1 MTTTAAYHTA
11 PLGRAGATTSAS
23 ATTTTSTTPTSSIP
37 LRPRRP
43 GAPSPQPQ
51 PEEYVIALHSYTP
64 PQGMTTCI
72 AFHAGDV
79 ILVHSKDPG
88 GWWDGSLAGQRGWF
102 PSNYV
107 SGDLGAAGAAGAG
120 SSKPDTPT
128 SSSSTPSSS
137 STTPRTPTQPSP
149 TRAPRSP
156 HTHARPRIPHAFTD
170 APHPHPPP
178 RSHPAASASA
188 SASASPHGSPTK
200 STSATRVSPGTL
212 SPPLSAAA
220 FFSPNHGHAH
230 SPQSSIST
238 AATSTL
244 SHARSGTSVTSA
256 TSASSGHSRALLTAQ
271 HTRSNTSLPPTT
283 AATAA
288 LSPGSKPGTLDAVHK
303 SVLLLSRAAH
313 ARRRSHY
320 GGAAACVVSSVRTVL
335 TAAECLSRSSG
346 QLERWPELREARK
359 DVLGCLGGIVKRA
372 KALGGQPERAE
383 GAGREK
389 EGHELQEGGA
399 GKGPEKGQEG
409 AHEERKAEVEMETG
423 MGMEL
428 DSEAET
434 RELEHMLLLAEEVL
448 VRIRHLVDV
457 ALRCGIDVPGATLSS
472 DGAGGLPGASGGSSV
487 GTAGGVLASPQLDEL
502 ESMRTPT
509 PASAPLN
516 ANANA
521 NAQPALPRVVETD
534 AEGDRAQHRPP
545 PKPRVQAAIAA
556 HRARSLADLRAKHA
570 REEPPPP
577 PTPVAGGVL
586 GKSQGRPAE
595 EAGRN
600 GNGTGTGT
608 GRERGGSESSTS
620 AGHSGSSQS
629 GSMASLSSVA
639 SAASDRDAGAAL
651 GSSVNGGPIVR
662 TPGELTQLLKH
673 TQDASVSLFAAL
685 IGHVQTHSSGGHAA
699 SHARLVEVAAGAVGK
714 LREAMWVV
722 DAVVNHLAGKGRD
735 KGVERLIN
743 ARRGLWRLAGEVV
756 DAAAGLTRGPAPGLA
771 GEPASAEE
779 EKKERLTKRGFE
791 ALRAVGDCVVA
802 VKMGLAGIGPAES
815 IKLDELAS
823 VEAFIR
829 GGVVSAL
836 PGGNSGPTASLGPGG
851 RPGTA
856 SGRGKETLD
865 ALAIKAARLLSLREE
880 YLEEEEEEEEEED
893 DDEEEQDEHGHT
905 PVPDVNQDTL
915 RPKQLAKD
923 VASTAPSSEVADAQ
937 SGTSESGHSTTS
949 QATLTHSHSQ
959 SQSLSFSA
967 RPPAPL
973 RILTG
978 FGIAPSDGPVSPES
992 GRLSEDG
999 LNDLN
1004 IPLRSPTAFADPSRQ
1019 QLQLQL
1025 PMPSFTALMDE
1036 KFDIGDLTYKPQ
1048 TKLSGEA
1055 SDWLTTDP
1063 DDPADV
1069 ILNPDET
1076 VIGGTLP
1083 ALVKRMTSHV
1093 ATTELSF
1100 SASFFMT
1107 FRLFST
1113 PLDLVDCLVQRWDV
1127 KLPVAPGGRAMT
1139 KIEHQVWHDRMLIP
1153 IRLRI
1158 LNFVKTWLESHWRA
1172 ETDGPAL
1179 APLQFFVDQAP
1190 DGMLKAASRKINDL
1204 IATRRLRPE
1213 SIYNKYAA
1221 ATISQA
1227 NAPRGLDRTKS
1238 FDRMR
1243 SVTPL
1248 PGGNGAASYMSA
1260 NPPPAP
1266 IVSRSLYS
1274 SLRAIPPP
1282 PINVTDFDPMELAR
1296 QLSIMENKL
1305 YMSIQAQELLDL
1317 GKSGAPPA
1325 VSIKAITSL
1334 STAITGLITD
1344 SVLREQQEL
1353 KKRANLLKYYIKVAE
1368 RSFELKNFSL
1378 LFSILAALTSSTVL
1392 RLSKTWAGVSSKY
1405 RTKLDELRKVTDYT
1419 RNYSEYRSR
1428 LRETEPAAVP
1438 FLGVYLTDITFC
1450 NGGNPSHRPS
1460 PVRSDVQLINFNKY
1474 RKLARIVS
1482 DMQRFQKAYNLLE
1495 ISEAQRFLQ
1504 SVLQESRTSEDH
1516 KDLYRRSL
1524 LIEPRETAGEP
1535 ASADSVRTRTDIF
1548 GWAARSLGQTNPA
1561 NPVVA

>member
-1 MTTTAAYHTA
+1 MTTTAGYASSS
-11 PLGRAGATTSAS
+11 LRGASS
-23 ATTTTSTTPTSSIP
+23 SSSIPRSTTPTSAGGSSS
-37 LRPRRP
+37 LRARRP
-43 GAPSPQPQ
+43 GGGVRAPSPLGLTPPAQN
-51 PEEYVIALHSYTP
+51 EEYVIALHSYTP

-72 AFHAGDV
+72 AFSAGDV
-79 ILVHSKDPG
+79 ILVHSKDAG
-88 GWWDGSLAGQRGWF
+88 GGGEGGVGSERSW
-102 PSNYV
+102 V
-107 SGDLGAAGAAGAG
+107 G
-120 SSKPDTPT
+120 SKQQQQQSD
-128 SSSSTPSSS
+128 TPSSAS
-137 STTPRTPTQPSP
+137 ARSVANSHTPSP
-149 TRAPRSP
+149 RST
-156 HTHARPRIPHAFTD
+156 THARARIPQAFIN
-170 APHPHPPP
+170 
-178 RSHPAASASA
+178 PASASSSANVSPSPSPSAAASARPGTLSPSLSSRPGFPSASA
-188 SASASPHGSPTK
+188 SASQQAQQQQQQGG
-200 STSATRVSPGTL
+200 RG
-212 SPPLSAAA
+212 
-220 FFSPNHGHAH
+220 H

-238 AATSTL
+238 TTGGSSTI
-244 SHARSGTSVTSA
+244 SHARSGASFTSA
-256 TSASSGHSRALLTAQ
+256 TSASS
-271 HTRSNTSLPPTT
+271 
-283 AATAA
+283 ATAA
-288 LSPGSKPGTLDAVHK
+288 PPLPLSPSSKPGTLDAVHK
-303 SVLLLSRAAH
+303 AVLLLSRAAR
-313 ARRRSHY
+313 AGRKAHY
-320 GGAAACVVSSVRTVL
+320 GSAAACVISSVRTVL
-335 TAAECLSRSSG
+335 TAAECLSRSSPA
-346 QLERWPELREARK
+346 LERWAELREARK
-359 DVLGCLGGIVKRA
+359 EVLGTLSGLVKRA
-372 KALGGQPERAE
+372 KALGTPSAGE
-383 GAGREK
+383 GSAGK
-389 EGHELQEGGA
+389 EGQQLGKDTETVTGKETEMEKGEKGKEGGTEMDSET
-399 GKGPEKGQEG
+399 EK
-409 AHEERKAEVEMETG
+409 KEVE
-423 MGMEL
+423 
-428 DSEAET
+428 
-434 RELEHMLLLAEEVL
+434 RMLQLAEEVL
-448 VRIRHLVDV
+448 VRLRALVDV

-472 DGAGGLPGASGGSSV
+472 AVQPASAS
-487 GTAGGVLASPQLDEL
+487 ASPLLAAPEP
-502 ESMRTPT
+502 EGMPTPT
-509 PASAPLN
+509 PASAPL
-516 ANANA
+516 AL
-521 NAQPALPRVVETD
+521 ALPRVVETD
-534 AEGDRAQHRPP
+534 AEGETAPLRPP

-556 HRARSLADLRAKHA
+556 HRARSLADLRARRSRDDPPVEGMPGKGKA
-570 REEPPPP
+570 AAVEEP
-577 PTPVAGGVL
+577 GL
-586 GKSQGRPAE
+586 
-595 EAGRN
+595 RN
-600 GNGTGTGT
+600 GRG
-608 GRERGGSESSTS
+608 RGGSESSTS

-639 SAASDRDAGAAL
+639 SDPSPGAAL
-651 GSSVNGGPIVR
+651 SSGGPII
-662 TPGELTQLLKH
+662 LTSAQLTMLLKH

-756 DAAAGLTRGPAPGLA
+756 DAAAGLTRGSTPGPD
-771 GEPASAEE
+771 GESASAEE

-802 VKMGLAGIGPAES
+802 VKMGLAGVGPAES
-815 IKLDELAS
+815 VKLDELAP

-836 PGGNSGPTASLGPGG
+836 PGGNSGPSSSVGPGG

-880 YLEEEEEEEEEED
+880 YLEEEEEEEDE
-893 DDEEEQDEHGHT
+893 DEEDEHGHT
-905 PVPDVNQDTL
+905 PVPDVNHDTL

-923 VASTAPSSEVADAQ
+923 IASTTPSSEAGNAESAPAQ
-937 SGTSESGHSTTS
+937 SGSSEPNTQTIV
-949 QATLTHSHSQ
+949 HSHSH
-959 SQSLSFSA
+959 SMSFSV

-978 FGIAPSDGPVSPES
+978 FGLVPSDGPVSPES
-992 GRLSEDG
+992 GRLSEDA

-1004 IPLRSPTAFADPSRQ
+1004 IPLRSPTAFADPNRH

-1025 PMPSFTALMDE
+1025 PLQSLSASIDE
-1036 KFDIGDLTYKPQ
+1036 RLESVDLGYKPQ
-1048 TKLSGEA
+1048 LKLTGDA
-1055 SDWLTTDP
+1055 NDWITTDP

-1083 ALVKRMTSHV
+1083 ALVKRMTPHV
-1093 ATTELSF
+1093 VTPELSF

-1113 PLDLVDCLVQRWDV
+1113 PLELVDCLVKRWDV
-1127 KLPVAPGGRAMT
+1127 RLPATPGGRAMT

-1158 LNFVKTWLESHWRA
+1158 LNFVKSWLESHWRA
-1172 ETDGPAL
+1172 ETDAPAL
-1179 APLQFFVDQAP
+1179 AGLQFFVDQTP
-1190 DGMLKAASRKINDL
+1190 DGMLKAASRRINDL
-1204 IATRRLRPE
+1204 IVTRRLRPE
-1213 SIYNKYAA
+1213 SIHNKYAA

-1227 NAPRGLDRTKS
+1227 NIPRGLDRTKS

-1274 SLRAIPPP
+1274 TLRSSALPA
-1282 PINVTDFDPMELAR
+1282 INVTDFDPLELAR

-1305 YMSIQAQELLDL
+1305 YMSIPAQELLEL
-1317 GKSGAPPA
+1317 GKAGGRPA
-1325 VSIKAITSL
+1325 VNIKAITSL

-1344 SVLREQQEL
+1344 SILREQQDM
-1353 KKRANLLKYYIKVAE
+1353 KKRTNLLKYYIKVAE
-1368 RSFELKNFSL
+1368 RAFELKNFSL

-1419 RNYSEYRSR
+1419 RNYSEYRNR
-1428 LRETEPAAVP
+1428 LRETEPAAIP

-1460 PVRSDVQLINFNKY
+1460 PVRADVQLINFNKY
-1474 RKLARIVS
+1474 RKLARIVA

-1524 LIEPRETAGEP
+1524 LIEPRETAGGEP
-1535 ASADSVRTRTDIF
+1535 PSADTVKSRTDIF
-1548 GWAARSLGQTNPA
+1548 GWAARSLGQTNPP
-1561 NPVVA
+1561 NVVAA